1 MKILCLAAA
10 YDSYGASILTT
21 AGEHLEI
28 SLRDIEPTNL
38 AVEVTAFLPHHGPPR
53 RTLESSLDR
62 HIQKF
67 PQQVRSVYR
76 AKSDKLVVQYPS
88 VFQSSDSFGRPGG
101 IYAVCHMLPK
111 AVDELCWA
119 LVEALR
125 SKPAIWKVV
134 DAARLN
140 IAVDSAKASLPSG
153 PDQLLAYMKQLD
165 EIRRATK
172 KQIGSVDDLDIDW
185 SQYHPDAKRL
195 LDAPFYWS
203 EIDDDAPHGNDTGSD
218 LFAAFKRW
226 NKRNPAAQYND
237 YVDRLLKRWGLTGTG
252 VRDQLGDDHLDQ
264 IRQDADI
271 ALAFGA
277 IKLRGLCEMSVALV
291 AIRAVEQR
299 IERLKDSPERALKHS
314 LMLKALQANTPEL

>member
-1 MKILCLAAA
+1 
-10 YDSYGASILTT
+10 
-21 AGEHLEI
+21 
-28 SLRDIEPTNL
+28 
-38 AVEVTAFLPHHGPPR
+38 
-53 RTLESSLDR
+53 
-62 HIQKF
+62 
-67 PQQVRSVYR
+67 
-76 AKSDKLVVQYPS
+76 
-88 VFQSSDSFGRPGG
+88 
-101 IYAVCHMLPK
+101 
-111 AVDELCWA
+111 
-119 LVEALR
+119 
-125 SKPAIWKVV
+125 
-134 DAARLN
+134 
-140 IAVDSAKASLPSG
+140 
-153 PDQLLAYMKQLD
+153 MKQLD
-165 EIRRATK
+165 EIRWATK
-172 KQIGSVDDLDIDW
+172 KQIVSVDDLDIDW

-237 YVDRLLKRWGLTGTG
+237 YADRLLKRWGLTGTG